1 MRSRVCSKPAFASR
15 GLAVVLSSV
24 LLSVVSSAAWGAVVF
39 QENFDDGPRPR
50 GNKGDVRTV
59 FANDSI
65 GDYWVQYPGNSS
77 VLWFA
82 PDESANTWNFGGQS
96 SDPLEPPLPGQTAPN
111 PFNGMAYGKGTASAS
126 ARFLADVSAS
136 YSLNATILAP
146 NNYLGNPNPGADLI
160 NLGFASSNA
169 LADNLGSNGVA
180 WVTLRSTGVFELH
193 TPTGMASQQLLG
205 FGPTGGSLVHLT
217 LTYDR
222 AAGQL
227 IADTDLGTS
236 LVLPLASFNPQYVGM
251 DVRTPTHEG
260 LLATVSHIQIINEVP
275 EPAGMTLLLVAGA
288 LLGRRRR

>member
-1 MRSRVCSKPAFASR
+1 MRFRICSLPVFAL
-15 GLAVVLSSV
+15 GVVLSSAG
-24 LLSVVSSAAWGAVVF
+24 SSASDAVVF
-39 QENFDDGPRPR
+39 QENFDGGPRPR
-50 GNKGDVRTV
+50 GNNGNVRDV

-65 GDYWVQYPGNSS
+65 GDFWVQYPGNASA
-77 VLWFA
+77 LWFA
-82 PDESANTWNFGGQS
+82 PDGETATWNFGGQS
-96 SDPLEPPLPGQTAPN
+96 SDPLEPPLPGQSVPS

-126 ARFLADVSAS
+126 ARFVADVNDS

-146 NNYLGNPNPGADLI
+146 NNYVGNPNPGADLI

-169 LADNLGSNGVA
+169 LADNLGNNGVA
-180 WVTLRSTGVFELH
+180 WITLRSTGVFELR
-193 TPTGMASQQLLG
+193 TPAGMVSQQLLG

-222 AAGQL
+222 AARQV
-227 IADTDLGTS
+227 IADTDLGTPLS
-236 LVLPLASFNPQYVGM
+236 LPLATFDPQYVGM

-288 LLGRRRR
+288 LLARRRG